1 MPKILRIKVILP
13 FYFGI
18 LLIMEEKAMYEEFI
32 RNRITEL
39 RMKKGVSEYKMSYDL
54 GHNKNYIRTIT
65 SGSALPSVS
74 GLLNIC
80 EYFEMSPSEFFERD
94 YPQVI
99 KKAEALMM
107 ELDEDDLLFVL
118 SMIQRLVKNK

>member
-1 MPKILRIKVILP
+1 
-13 FYFGI
+13 
-18 LLIMEEKAMYEEFI
+18 MYEEFI

-65 SGSALPSVS
+65 SGSALPPVS

>member
-1 MPKILRIKVILP
+1 
-13 FYFGI
+13 
-18 LLIMEEKAMYEEFI
+18 
-32 RNRITEL
+32 
-39 RMKKGVSEYKMSYDL
+39 
-54 GHNKNYIRTIT
+54 
-65 SGSALPSVS
+65 
-74 GLLNIC
+74 
-80 EYFEMSPSEFFERD
+80 MSPSEFFERD